1 MKIAKTFIVL
11 SAEVAELPE
20 NLLISTSSWIPIQPP
35 LALDEKAQKNILV
48 WPVTGSQLVDKSTNI
63 PMFGGWNTAPT
74 CTR

>member
-35 LALDEKAQKNILV
+35 LALDEKAQK
-48 WPVTGSQLVDKSTNI
+48 T
-63 PMFGGWNTAPT
+63 F
-74 CTR
+74 